1 MEFSNSQIQ
10 FLWKV
15 SLLIWNSQILKYN
28 FYGKSASKSGLL
40 KFSNTISMERL
51 PQNPE
56 FSNTISMESQPQ
68 NLEFSNSQIQF
79 LCKVS
84 LNIRNSHILKYNIYG
99 KSASKCRILIFSNKI
114 SFANQPHNSF
124 SDLFSVHQKTF
135 DLFKCDFCSPLKRRG
150 GGIYCFC
157 CRSH

>member
-1 MEFSNSQIQ
+1 MESQPQNQEFSYNFYGKSTSKSGILKFSNTISKESLPQKPEFSNTI
-10 FLWKV
+10 
-15 SLLIWNSQILKYN
+15 SLEICPKIWNSQIPKYN

-51 PQNPE
+51 PLNPE

-99 KSASKCRILIFSNKI
+99 KSASISGILIFSNTI
-114 SFANQPHNSF
+114 FMESQP
-124 SDLFSVHQKTF
+124 
-135 DLFKCDFCSPLKRRG
+135 
-150 GGIYCFC
+150 
-157 CRSH
+157 